1 MNQKIKQMLFTMVGV
16 LIVISTVN
24 ATSLESKGDE
34 FLGALAVM
42 SHGTELGIAEGC
54 GYPKTAE
61 YLSRFQNEIT
71 RMKISDSSKAK
82 IMAEFQRYRKDAK
95 QSVEIGEEPF
105 KSMHCNENKASYLE
119 STIWQPDWHIGV
131 Q

>member
-1 MNQKIKQMLFTMVGV
+1 MNKKIKRILFALVGV
-16 LIVISTVN
+16 SVVMSTVN
-24 ATSLESKGDE
+24 ATSLETTGDE

-61 YLSRFQNEIT
+61 YLSRFQNEVT
-71 RMKISDSSKAK
+71 RMKISDASKAK
-82 IMAEFQRYRKDAK
+82 MMAEFQRYRKEAK
-95 QSVEIGEEPF
+95 QSVVIGEEPY
-105 KSMHCNENKASYLE
+105 KSMHCDENKASYLE
-119 STIWQPDWHIGV
+119 SNIWQPDWRIGV